1 MTRRTRAAATGAL
14 AAAVVLFTAACYPP
28 SQTPV
33 DQPIPPG
40 GRVVATGPILTEM
53 WIEDATDDLS
63 TVLYGRQPFEVNVEA
78 QVPYRF
84 WVVDDDTSTT
94 TEVPV
99 GRAEFGTA
107 SLSPDGRSVV
117 FSSNDAALQVGPTSV
132 NCMRGHGPWRPDTF
146 HMCGELYL
154 FDLDTGTTRQLTGLD
169 GSSEYNHLSPT
180 FTEDGTAIEFRATS
194 GRDQQ
199 PTADQR
205 QRLDLATG
213 EVGEASPLPPCC
225 RWIRGTRAIEWD
237 GATGTVTSQ
246 ETTTGEV
253 TTLWTDDLGFSLV
266 TDVDD
271 GRFLVVSRWVTAQTQ
286 VFRLIDT
293 DTGVATAVPSQWIDL
308 GATRVAL
315 VQLNVA
321 PDAIDR
327 LILAPLQ
334 R

>member
-1 MTRRTRAAATGAL
+1 MRQTRAVAWAL
-14 AAAVVLFTAACYPP
+14 AAVVVLVTAACYPP

-53 WIEDATDDLS
+53 WIADTDDDLS
-63 TVLYGRQPFEVNVEA
+63 TILYARQPFDVDVEA

-84 WVVDDDTSTT
+84 WVYDDDTATT

-107 SLSPDGRSVV
+107 ALSPDGRSVV
-117 FSSNDAALQVGPTSV
+117 FSSNDPSLQVGPTAV
-132 NCMRGHGPWRPDTF
+132 NCARTYGPWRPDTF

-154 FDLDTGTTRQLTGLD
+154 FDLDTGETRQLTGLS
-169 GSSEYNHLSPT
+169 GSSGYNHLAPT
-180 FTEDGTAIEFRATS
+180 FTEDGTAIEFTATS
-194 GRDQQ
+194 GRDQA
-199 PTADQR
+199 PTTDER
-205 QRLDLATG
+205 RLLDLATG
-213 EVGEASPLPPCC
+213 QVEEAPPAPQCC
-225 RWIRGTRAIEWD
+225 RWTRGTRAVEWD
-237 GATGTVTSQ
+237 GASGTLTSQ
-246 ETTTGEV
+246 DTTTGEV
-253 TTLWTDDLGFSLV
+253 TTLWTDDTGFSLV

-271 GRFLVVSRWVTAQTQ
+271 GRFIVVSRWVTAQTQ

-293 DTGVATAVPSQWIDL
+293 ATGAASAVPSQWLDL
-308 GATRVAL
+308 DASDVAL

-321 PDAIDR
+321 PDATDR